1 MTRDYYS
8 ILGVRPDSSP
18 EEIREAYLNRVA
30 QLHSGASGN
39 DEDGYR
45 KVQEAYAVLGDNQ
58 RRCAYDRRI
67 KEKPLQSDRPTVVE
81 DVMRPS
87 REPETITQTRPD
99 PKTVSLTSSFETF
112 KPSYDEIFD
121 RILRNFQHVEGPKG
135 DVSKNLSVEI
145 PLTRRQAYE
154 GGRIQ
159 ILVPAQADCPACGG
173 CGAIGPYMCVRCSG
187 EGSISG
193 EFPVFVSI
201 PPRLTADH
209 SVIIPLEGF
218 GIRNLYLTVNFR
230 LSDRR

>member
-1 MTRDYYS
+1 MIRDYYS
-8 ILGVRPDSSP
+8 ILGLRPDSSP

-30 QLHSGASGN
+30 QLHSRTSES
-39 DEDGYR
+39 DEEDYR
-45 KVQEAYAVLGDNQ
+45 NVQEAFAILGNKQ
-58 RRCAYDRRI
+58 RRFAYDRSI
-67 KEKPLQSDRPTVVE
+67 KEKPLQSDTPIVVE
-81 DVMRPS
+81 DVMHPS
-87 REPETITQTRPD
+87 HEPETITQTRSK

-121 RILRNFQHVEGPKG
+121 RILRNFQHIEGPKG

-154 GGRIQ
+154 GGKIQ
-159 ILVPAQADCPACGG
+159 ILVPAQADCPTCGG

-193 EFPVFVSI
+193 EFPVLVSV
-201 PPRLTADH
+201 PSRLTADH

-218 GIRNLYLTVNFR
+218 GIRNLFLTVNFR
-230 LSDRR
+230 LTDRH